1 MKRKRNANKWFRVA
15 ISGLLM
21 ATLVAPQMT
30 ISVFASGTGKASSNA
45 QTEAQMSAEAV
56 AQSNRESGLVGFEN
70 EYALSDTNNPV
81 SVIVEFVHQPVALV
95 EAIADANGE
104 QVSKSTKKLKAL
116 EEQDKE
122 EFYEALEGIDY
133 SVKYEYDDVMNGVS
147 VTLPES
153 YVDDIAA
160 LDCVFAV
167 YPNETYDNVT
177 TPDNEANFGIAEASD
192 DAGNGAVTYALEN
205 EETHYIQGMADS
217 RAYLHT
223 TELGLTGRGVT
234 VGVID
239 TGIDYNHPDL
249 KDVFAFLGAGC
260 ILSIISTNEKNTQK
274 KTTNME
280 AK

>member
-1 MKRKRNANKWFRVA
+1 MKRKRNANKCFRVA

-104 QVSKSTKKLKAL
+104 RVSKSTKKLKAL

-133 SVKYEYDDVMNGVS
+133 SVKYEYDDVMNCQNPMWMI
-147 VTLPES
+147 LLLW
-153 YVDDIAA
+153 I
-160 LDCVFAV
+160 
-167 YPNETYDNVT
+167 
-177 TPDNEANFGIAEASD
+177 
-192 DAGNGAVTYALEN
+192 
-205 EETHYIQGMADS
+205 
-217 RAYLHT
+217 AYLQYIRMKRMT
-223 TELGLTGRGVT
+223 MLPRR
-234 VGVID
+234 IM
-239 TGIDYNHPDL
+239 
-249 KDVFAFLGAGC
+249 KQ
-260 ILSIISTNEKNTQK
+260 ILE
-274 KTTNME
+274 
-280 AK
+280 